1 MYRSLA
7 LTVFSILLASCG
19 GGGSASTA
27 PPPPPANQAPIAAD
41 QSVATNPG
49 VASNGSLSATDANG
63 DALTFAIVAV
73 PASGTVALS
82 GTGSSDFEYTPN
94 GGFVGTDTF
103 TFVANDGSLDSNT
116 ATVTVVV
123 NSAPTVNSA
132 SFDTSDI
139 VDIAASVNA
148 SDAEGDAFTF
158 AVTTTPAK
166 GTLVSFDTATGD
178 FVYSPDPAQDGADSF
193 EVTATDAFQTS
204 QPAAI
209 SIEIFGWS
217 GSGLSGGVDSDWAG
231 PKALLP
237 MDDGGF
243 IVGGSTT
250 GSFAGGTNAGGDD
263 AWVRRI
269 DRRGAEVWTRQIGD
283 AAQNR
288 TRSILARPQDDGFY
302 VTTSNDNAT
311 VVRFD
316 FDGNIL
322 WSVPVDFGGRE
333 MDFEGNWNGVDGNGD
348 IYMLSWIRDLLV
360 PDNPINGLVTK
371 ISGGDGSII
380 WHRELL
386 TSQSD
391 PVDPFVA
398 DSSRIRPRGV
408 DFDSIGRV
416 VISGG
421 TNSVTGQLRTF
432 ITCPFIAKL
441 DPATGADLWVRVPQ
455 TFDSCNTTQ
464 GGRFYRSKVDVD
476 DTIIVNGSEG
486 GFGSD
491 IVLARF
497 SADAT
502 QEIWSVCEDIVTDP
516 DTQLVYSRT
525 EPLVLADGGIADFAN
540 RFTYDRNT
548 GALVSA
554 EPTLLKYSSDGI
566 RQWATTL
573 SLLRADGSAAITA
586 AGSIAE
592 DSQGLLYVTG
602 ATDGEL
608 NGDTSAGSDD
618 AFIERLDANG
628 TPTP

>member
-1 MYRSLA
+1 M
-7 LTVFSILLASCG
+7 
-19 GGGSASTA
+19 
-27 PPPPPANQAPIAAD
+27 
-41 QSVATNPG
+41 
-49 VASNGSLSATDANG
+49 
-63 DALTFAIVAV
+63 
-73 PASGTVALS
+73 
-82 GTGSSDFEYTPN
+82 
-94 GGFVGTDTF
+94 
-103 TFVANDGSLDSNT
+103 
-116 ATVTVVV
+116 
-123 NSAPTVNSA
+123 
-132 SFDTSDI
+132 
-139 VDIAASVNA
+139 
-148 SDAEGDAFTF
+148 
-158 AVTTTPAK
+158 
-166 GTLVSFDTATGD
+166 
-178 FVYSPDPAQDGADSF
+178 
-193 EVTATDAFQTS
+193 
-204 QPAAI
+204 
-209 SIEIFGWS
+209 
-217 GSGLSGGVDSDWAG
+217 
-231 PKALLP
+231 
-237 MDDGGF
+237 
-243 IVGGSTT
+243 
-250 GSFAGGTNAGGDD
+250 
-263 AWVRRI
+263 
-269 DRRGAEVWTRQIGD
+269 
-283 AAQNR
+283 
-288 TRSILARPQDDGFY
+288 
-302 VTTSNDNAT
+302 
-311 VVRFD
+311 
-316 FDGNIL
+316 
-322 WSVPVDFGGRE
+322 
-333 MDFEGNWNGVDGNGD
+333 
-348 IYMLSWIRDLLV
+348 
-360 PDNPINGLVTK
+360 TK

-421 TNSVTGQLRTF
+421 TNSVTGQLRTC

-441 DPATGADLWVRVPQ
+441 DPATGADLWVRIPQ